1 MKLDYLQLEQF
12 GAVALVRLSRP
23 EALNALC
30 SELMEELAGLLER
43 LEQDRSVRA
52 LVLTGGDTVFA
63 AGADIK
69 AMRDRSYMEVYT
81 SDFVTVNWERLA
93 SFRKPTIAAVAGYA
107 LGGGC
112 ELALM
117 CDLIIA
123 AESARF
129 GQPEIKI
136 GTIPGAGGSQRLAR
150 SIGKAKAMDLVLT
163 GRTMDAEEAERC
175 GLVSRRVS
183 DATLLDEALQAAA
196 RIASYSGPVTMMA
209 KEAVNHAFE
218 TSLNEGVRVERRLFH
233 STFAIDDQK
242 EGMAAFA
249 EKRAPQFMH
258 R

>member
-1 MKLDYLQLEQF
+1 MKLDYLQLEQI
-12 GAVALVRLSRP
+12 GAVALIRLNRP
-23 EALNALC
+23 EVLNSLC
-30 SELMEELAGLLER
+30 CELAAELAGVLDH

-69 AMRDRSYMEVYT
+69 AMRDRSYMDVYT
-81 SDFVTVNWERLA
+81 SDFVTVDWERLA
-93 SFRKPTIAAVAGYA
+93 SFRKPSIAAVAGYA

-117 CDLIIA
+117 CDMIIA
-123 AESARF
+123 ADSARF

-150 SIGKAKAMDLVLT
+150 SIGKAKTMDMVLT

-183 DATLLDEALQAAA
+183 DQALLDEALQAAA
-196 RIASYSGPVTMMA
+196 RIASYSGPVSMMA
-209 KEAVNHAFE
+209 KEAVNRAFE
-218 TSLNEGVRVERRLFH
+218 TTLSEGVRQERRLFH
-233 STFAIDDQK
+233 STFAIEDQK
-242 EGMAAFA
+242 EGMAAFT